1 MPRRQEIPEQL
12 RHGPVTIAYAES
24 LGFSRQWLRGPNWRR
39 IGCGTYVW
47 AGIELDS
54 HSELGA
60 LQRRLPRGSVFSGL
74 TAARLHGMDT
84 DGSAPVEVTVAPGVS
99 LRARPGITVHA
110 VALDPSAMTTCGALA
125 VTTPVRTCFD
135 LARTLPLV
143 EAVAAVDRA
152 LYRRLVTPHELR
164 EYVGRTS
171 GVRGLPQARRFIEL
185 VEPDV
190 ESPMESRLRMIL
202 VLGGLPRPEVQV
214 ELRDGRGSFLARPD
228 LLYSAARLAI
238 EYDGTTHRDNLVADD
253 RRQNRLQRAGYQ
265 LLRYTSP
272 DVFNRSREIL
282 EEVRA
287 QLRARSP
294 SPL

>member
-125 VTTPVRTCFD
+125 VTTPVRTSSTSPGHF
-135 LARTLPLV
+135 RWS
-143 EAVAAVDRA
+143 
-152 LYRRLVTPHELR
+152 RLSRPSTGHCTGGWSRL
-164 EYVGRTS
+164 TNS
-171 GVRGLPQARRFIEL
+171 ANTL
-185 VEPDV
+185 VEPAACV
-190 ESPMESRLRMIL
+190 ASPRRGGSSSWWSRMWSR
-202 VLGGLPRPEVQV
+202 RWS
-214 ELRDGRGSFLARPD
+214 RGC
-228 LLYSAARLAI
+228 
-238 EYDGTTHRDNLVADD
+238 G
-253 RRQNRLQRAGYQ
+253 
-265 LLRYTSP
+265 
-272 DVFNRSREIL
+272 
-282 EEVRA
+282 
-287 QLRARSP
+287 
-294 SPL
+294 

>member
-1 MPRRQEIPEQL
+1 MPRLQEIPEQL
-12 RHGPVTIAYAES
+12 KHGPVTIAYAEG
-24 LGFSRQWLRGPNWRR
+24 LGFSRQRLRGRNWRR

-47 AGIELDS
+47 AGIELDP
-54 HSELGA
+54 HSELLA
-60 LQRRLPRGSVFSGL
+60 LHCRLPPGCVFSGL

-84 DGSAPVEVTVAPGVS
+84 DGSLAVEVTVPTGVS
-99 LRARPGITVHA
+99 VRARWGFRVQTA
-110 VALDPSAMTTCGALA
+110 ALDPTALTMRGPLP
-125 VTTPVRTCFD
+125 VTTPLRTCFD

-143 EAVAAVDRA
+143 DAVVAFDSA
-152 LYRRLVTPHELR
+152 LHRKLVTLHELR
-164 EYVGRTS
+164 EYVGRS
-171 GVRGLPQARRFIEL
+171 SRVRGLPQARRVIEL

-228 LLYSAARLAI
+228 LLYPAARLAI
-238 EYDGTTHRDNLVADD
+238 EYDGTTHRDHLVADN

-272 DVFNRSREIL
+272 DVYNRAQEIL
-282 EEVRA
+282 EEVRT
-287 QLRARSP
+287 QLSVRTRPAR
-294 SPL
+294 